1 MTEDKV
7 QLFKLQL
14 KALPLLEQRRQRL
27 RVKYDQ
33 IEYTLQNV
41 RGVDPSKEPSAPG
54 NDIRLELIEQKD
66 ELEAQIDLIGAQIER
81 TRIML
86 DLFSEGMQKIL
97 TSIYCNGV
105 PTVTI
110 AEKLGYSESTLRRLI
125 NKKIANTLN

>member
-1 MTEDKV
+1 MTEDIV
-7 QLFKLQL
+7 QLFKLEL
-14 KALPLLEQRRQRL
+14 RALPRLEARRKSLQL
-27 RVKYDQ
+27 KYDQ
-33 IEYTLQNV
+33 ITYTLQNV

-66 ELEAQIDLIGAQIER
+66 ELEAQIDIIGAQIER

-97 TSIYCNGV
+97 ISIYCNGV

>member
-27 RVKYDQ
+27 RVKYAQ
-33 IEYTLQNV
+33 LEYTLRNV

-66 ELEAQIDLIGAQIER
+66 ELEAQIDIIGAQIER

>member
-27 RVKYDQ
+27 RVKYAQ
-33 IEYTLQNV
+33 LEYTLRNV

-66 ELEAQIDLIGAQIER
+66 ELEAQIDIIGAQIER

-97 TSIYCNGV
+97 ISIYCNGV
-105 PTVTI
+105 PTVTV
-110 AEKLGYSESTLRRLI
+110 ADKLGYSESTLRRLI
-125 NKKIANTLN
+125 NKKIAHTLK

>member
-1 MTEDKV
+1 MTEDIV
-7 QLFKLQL
+7 QLFKLEL
-14 KALPLLEQRRQRL
+14 RALPRLEARRKSLQL
-27 RVKYDQ
+27 KYDQ
-33 IEYTLQNV
+33 ITYTLQNV

-97 TSIYCNGV
+97 ISIYCNGV

>member
-27 RVKYDQ
+27 RVKYAQ
-33 IEYTLQNV
+33 LEYTLRNV
-41 RGVDPSKEPSAPG
+41 RRVDPSKEPSAPG

-66 ELEAQIDLIGAQIER
+66 ELEAQIDIIGAQIER

>member
-27 RVKYDQ
+27 RVKYAQ
-33 IEYTLQNV
+33 LEYTLRNV

>member
-1 MTEDKV
+1 MTEDIV
-7 QLFKLQL
+7 QLFKLEL
-14 KALPLLEQRRQRL
+14 RALPRLEARRKSLQL
-27 RVKYDQ
+27 KYDQ
-33 IEYTLQNV
+33 ITYTLQNV

-97 TSIYCNGV
+97 ISIYCNGV

-110 AEKLGYSESTLRRLI
+110 ADKLGYSESTLRRLI

>member
-1 MTEDKV
+1 MTEDIV
-7 QLFKLQL
+7 QLFKLEL
-14 KALPLLEQRRQRL
+14 RALPRLEARRKSLQL
-27 RVKYDQ
+27 KYDQ
-33 IEYTLQNV
+33 ITYTLQNV

-81 TRIML
+81 THIML

-97 TSIYCNGV
+97 ISIYCNGV